1 MPGLGQTRVNLYTL
15 PQFRPERAKTL
26 PCPAVHQ
33 SQYKFYWVYPHPP
46 PPPPRLRD
54 DDTNNGRVAN
64 YRSLCRTSYVR
75 SLLYYYK
82 SKPSLL
88 IDRAN

>member
-1 MPGLGQTRVNLYTL
+1 MPGLGQTRVKLYTL

-26 PCPAVHQ
+26 PCPAVHR
-33 SQYKFYWVYPHPP
+33 SQYKPN
-46 PPPPRLRD
+46 PPPRLPGE
-54 DDTNNGRVAN
+54 DTNKGRVAN
-64 YRSLCRTSYVR
+64 YRSLCRTSYAR
-75 SLLYYYK
+75 SLLYFYK

>member
-1 MPGLGQTRVNLYTL
+1 MPGLGQTRVKLYTL
-15 PQFRPERAKTL
+15 PQFRPERANTL
-26 PCPAVHQ
+26 
-33 SQYKFYWVYPHPP
+33 YPVQRYIDPSTSYNGSTP
-46 PPPPRLRD
+46 SPPRLSS

-64 YRSLCRTSYVR
+64 YRSLCRTSYAR